1 MHVEAATIMAAMIE
15 AEGLVRRFGRFT
27 AVADMTLNVR
37 AGTILAL
44 LGLNGAGKTTIVRM
58 LAALLAPSEGEARV
72 AGYDVRR
79 EPAGVRASVG
89 LMKDVPGLY
98 EQMPVADYLDMFATI
113 YGMGPQ
119 ERRRRIDELI
129 DFFELG
135 EHRAQRMAGF
145 SKGMQQKVALARALI
160 HEPPVLFLDEPTSG
174 LDPLAARAVRTLII
188 GLKHSQRTIVL
199 CTHDLDEAE
208 RMADQVVILRQG
220 QVVILRQGQVVARG
234 APAELRATAL
244 AGTRVRIEFAG
255 PCSSALQVLSGLAGL
270 TGLRFAATNG
280 RAPSAGPDGSAEPA
294 ANRNGTGTNA
304 DPLYLALE
312 YTTGE
317 PRTANPPALARL
329 IADGAQVVSVTCEA
343 PSLEDVYARAMDPRA
358 APATGAE
365 EVAQR

>member
-44 LGLNGAGKTTIVRM
+44 LGPNGAGKTTTVRM

-89 LMKDVPGLY
+89 LMTDVPGLY

-188 GLKHSQRTIVL
+188 SLKHSQRTIVL

-208 RMADQVVILRQG
+208 RMAD

-255 PCSSALQVLSGLAGL
+255 PCPSALQVLSGLAGL

-280 RAPSAGPDGSAEPA
+280 RAPSAGSDGSAEPV
-294 ANRNGTGTNA
+294 ANGNGTGTNA

>member
-44 LGLNGAGKTTIVRM
+44 LGLNGAGKTTTVRM

-89 LMKDVPGLY
+89 LMTDVPGLY
-98 EQMPVADYLDMFATI
+98 EQMPVADYLDLFATI
-113 YGMGPQ
+113 YGMGPD

-129 DFFELG
+129 GFFKLG
-135 EHRAQRMAGF
+135 EQRAQRMAGF

-174 LDPLAARAVRTLII
+174 LDPLAARAVRTLIL
-188 GLKHSQRTIVL
+188 GLKHAQRTIVL

-208 RMADQVVILRQG
+208 RIADEVVILRQG
-220 QVVILRQGQVVARG
+220 RIVARG
-234 APAELRATAL
+234 APAELRARAL

-255 PCSSALQVLSGLAGL
+255 PCPSALQALSDLEGLV
-270 TGLRFAATNG
+270 GLRFAGTNG
-280 RAPSAGPDGSAEPA
+280 RAPAASVAPALAAG
-294 ANRNGTGTNA
+294 AN
-304 DPLYLALE
+304 PLYLALE

-317 PRTANPPALARL
+317 PRAANPPALTRL
-329 IADGAQVVSVTCEA
+329 IAGGAQVISVTCEA
-343 PSLEDVYARAMDPRA
+343 PSLEDVYARAMDSEQEDR
-358 APATGAE
+358 
-365 EVAQR
+365 R

>member
-1 MHVEAATIMAAMIE
+1 MIE

-44 LGLNGAGKTTIVRM
+44 LGPNGAGKTTTVRM

-89 LMKDVPGLY
+89 LMTDVPGLY
-98 EQMPVADYLDMFATI
+98 EQMPVTDYLDLFATI
-113 YGMGPQ
+113 YGMGKE

-129 DFFELG
+129 GFFELG
-135 EHRAQRMAGF
+135 EQRAQRMAGF

-174 LDPLAARAVRTLII
+174 LDPLAARAVRALIL

-208 RMADQVVILRQG
+208 RIADEVVILRQG
-220 QVVILRQGQVVARG
+220 RIVARG
-234 APAELRATAL
+234 APAELRAQAL

-255 PCSSALQVLSGLAGL
+255 PCPSAMLTLSGLEGME
-270 TGLRFAATNG
+270 GLRFAGTNG
-280 RAPSAGPDGSAEPA
+280 RAPAAGSVGSEGSALSDISKGSRLSA
-294 ANRNGTGTNA
+294 ANGTGA

-317 PRTANPPALARL
+317 PRSANPPALARL
-329 IADGAQVVSVTCEA
+329 IAGGAQIVSVTCEA
-343 PSLEDVYARAMDPRA
+343 PSLEDVYARAMGSDATR
-358 APATGAE
+358 PAGAE
-365 EVAQR
+365 AVKGVVRQ

>member
-1 MHVEAATIMAAMIE
+1 MIE

-44 LGLNGAGKTTIVRM
+44 LGPNGAGKTTTVRM

-89 LMKDVPGLY
+89 LMTDVPGLY
-98 EQMPVADYLDMFATI
+98 EQMPVTDYLNLFATI
-113 YGMGPQ
+113 YGMGPD

-129 DFFELG
+129 GFFELG
-135 EHRAQRMAGF
+135 EQRAQRMAGF

-174 LDPLAARAVRTLII
+174 LDPLAARAVRTLIL
-188 GLKHSQRTIVL
+188 GLKHAQRTIVL

-208 RMADQVVILRQG
+208 RIADEVVILRQG
-220 QVVILRQGQVVARG
+220 RIVASG
-234 APAELRATAL
+234 APAELRARAL

-255 PCSSALQVLSGLAGL
+255 PCPSALQALSDLEGLV
-270 TGLRFAATNG
+270 GLRFAGTNG
-280 RAPSAGPDGSAEPA
+280 RSPA
-294 ANRNGTGTNA
+294 ASAAPAVPAAPGASGNGTEASALAAGAGAN
-304 DPLYLALE
+304 PLYLALE

-317 PRTANPPALARL
+317 PRAANPPALARL
-329 IADGAQVVSVTCEA
+329 IAGGAQVVSVTCEA
-343 PSLEDVYARAMDPRA
+343 PSLEDVYARAMDSEQDDR
-358 APATGAE
+358 
-365 EVAQR
+365 R